1 MADFMDQEAM
11 ESDDDNM
18 SDEEVKLRE
27 NTRDNIFAQD
37 ILFFSC
43 KILVRIWSAFFTL
56 SVVNCVNFIF
66 LPPIPPS
73 HIFYQPESNE

>member
-43 KILVRIWSAFFTL
+43 KIFVRIRSAYFTL
-56 SVVNCVNFIF
+56 CCKLLISQKDDFQVLIF
-66 LPPIPPS
+66 
-73 HIFYQPESNE
+73 

>member
-18 SDEEVKLRE
+18 SDEEVKLGE
-27 NTRDNIFAQD
+27 NTRDKYSAQD

-43 KILVRIWSAFFTL
+43 KILVRIRSAFFYSL
-56 SVVNCVNFIF
+56 
-66 LPPIPPS
+66 L
-73 HIFYQPESNE
+73 